1 MVQAFDRRDAAAAQF
16 IPLARA
22 AALAH
27 DRLFPEHPSKDTK
40 TLDVIALALSALMPL
55 YQRDMESGALHA
67 VSEEDIAAGRFTH
80 GAARLEFPNREPM
93 RFLVVSREQLAA
105 AIERVAH
112 DWLVAGRVSLT
123 VRQKPRNPGLR

>member
-1 MVQAFDRRDAAAAQF
+1 MLAPMAQQF

-27 DRLFPEHPSKDTK
+27 DGLFPEHPSRDAK

-55 YQRDMESGALHA
+55 YQRDTESGALRA
-67 VSEEDIAAGRFTH
+67 LSEEDIAAGRFSG
-80 GAARLEFPNREPM
+80 GAAHLEFANRAPVL
-93 RFLVVSREQLAA
+93 FIVVSREQLAA
-105 AIERVAH
+105 AIERLAR

-123 VRQKPRNPGLR
+123 IRQRPRNPRPL